1 MDQRPDFTLGEAA
14 MEGEK
19 KPERPRLVFPAA
31 AKAPA
36 SLGVEDRP
44 KPRLTFGGGL
54 ATTGTSTPA
63 ANTPAASSHSSL
75 SPDATESAARPRLTF
90 GSGLAGGCAPSSG
103 GLRWPA
109 VSSRSSVT
117 SSPGVTSAIPQQPA
131 SSPLQ
136 QQQYQQVPNA
146 GFHGNG
152 AMPHLQAQWDEGMMG
167 SQRVLSS
174 MSSARSPR
182 GSVASPRTMHGVITR
197 GGASSSGAAHL
208 EALSDS
214 DGEGDGRTG
223 ESPCGLSGVS
233 HTAAIAPDSI
243 SKGQQRRGETTVNPL
258 CSGELSSAASSLAA
272 DASQKS
278 PRGTAGATGG
288 QGKVEGDEGAG
299 EAKEEESQHEHLLS
313 SAEILKK
320 IEVQDCVLDILVPK
334 IRYSRTS

>member
-1 MDQRPDFTLGEAA
+1 VDQRPDFSLGEAA

-31 AKAPA
+31 AKASA
-36 SLGVEDRP
+36 TLGPEDRP
-44 KPRLTFGGGL
+44 KPRLTFGSGL

-75 SPDATESAARPRLTF
+75 SSDATESTAPRLTF

-109 VSSRSSVT
+109 ASSRSSVT
-117 SSPGVTSAIPQQPA
+117 PSAGVTSAIPQQPA

-136 QQQYQQVPNA
+136 QQQYQQVPTA
-146 GFHGNG
+146 GFHGTG
-152 AMPHLQAQWDEGMMG
+152 AMPHSQAQWDEGMMG

-174 MSSARSPR
+174 MSSACSPR
-182 GSVASPRTMHGVITR
+182 GSVASPRPVHGVITR

-223 ESPCGLSGVS
+223 ESPRGLSGVS

-258 CSGELSSAASSLAA
+258 SSGELSSAASSLAA
-272 DASQKS
+272 DATQKS
-278 PRGTAGATGG
+278 PRGTAGATGC
-288 QGKVEGDEGAG
+288 QGKVEGDGGAG
-299 EAKEEESQHEHLLS
+299 EAKEEESQHARLLS
-313 SAEILKK
+313 SGEILKK
-320 IEVQDCVLDILVPK
+320 IEVLDCVLDILVPK